1 MKKGWLI
8 QLHIEESTY
17 CFVSKIFLRSLDSQD
32 LKNISTTQTWMM
44 SITPT
49 SLQVIIQEYGIY
61 NFPVLMAGRYC
72 TYVTPFF
79 IDDSGAEFY
88 AD

>member
-1 MKKGWLI
+1 
-8 QLHIEESTY
+8 
-17 CFVSKIFLRSLDSQD
+17 
-32 LKNISTTQTWMM
+32 MM